1 MALHHN
7 VHPTTLQKLRS
18 ALGQKSGRIYGQH
31 EPGDLLRGTMPSDS
45 TLRRWETRGYIK
57 RTGAGY
63 ALTRRGYE
71 EAL

>member
-7 VHPTTLQKLRS
+7 VHPTTSKKLRA
-18 ALGQKSGRIYGQH
+18 ALGQKSDRIYGQH
-31 EPGDLLRGTMPSDS
+31 RSGDLLRGVMPSDS

-63 ALTRRGYE
+63 VLTQQGYE